1 MYQTSQEYKDL
12 VYADST
18 KHLLNIYIDG
28 NEVSQSHILNFKM
41 SHSLF
46 SNNEFSLGG
55 VESRSIEFQ
64 IYKDSLPETYSNIYV
79 ETGIEDEIV
88 PIGYFILDS
97 ISKDDEYTVT
107 VKAIDYMLKFEFN
120 YDGSK
125 LNYPTTLKKVLD
137 DICKKAGVELGSN
150 KFINSES
157 QIVVYDNT
165 VTAREYISYIAE
177 LAGGY
182 AFIGRDGKL
191 YIKTIGENTEALSI
205 NYFQNFSWGEKFK
218 LSRVAYEDGIQDFKV
233 GDEENNT
240 IWINQNNMYV
250 VSKEQIQNIYDY
262 YKNFECYSFK
272 GDVIIDPALDIGDI
286 LIIDNKAIIY
296 QGDIEYK
303 GKFKASISSEIRA
316 KEQEE
321 TTSRQVSQKTINR
334 RVQSQIDQ
342 ENLKITQLVEET
354 TEHEEKIVQHEQ
366 DINGL
371 KQSVSN
377 TIDYKREIEG
387 ITELHI
393 EDAGQADILMLE
405 VKGNKT
411 YDANLFPSE
420 DLYPSESLL
429 PNVEGSETL

>member
-18 KHLLNIYIDG
+18 KHLLNIYIDD
-28 NEVSQSHILNFKM
+28 NEVSQSHILDFKI

-55 VESRSIEFQ
+55 VESRSIEFK
-64 IYKDSLPETYSNIYV
+64 IHKDSLPSTYSNIYV
-79 ETGIEDEIV
+79 TTGIEDEVV

-107 VKAIDYMLKFEFN
+107 IKAVDYMLKFEFN

-125 LNYPTTLKKVLD
+125 LNYPTTLIAILR
-137 DICKKAGVELGSN
+137 DICNKAGIELGSSS
-150 KFINSES
+150 FINSKS
-157 QIVVYDNT
+157 QVAVYDNT

-191 YIKTIGENTEALSI
+191 YIKTIGESIIELPI

-233 GDEENNT
+233 GNEDDNT

-250 VSKEQIQNIYDY
+250 VDKEQIQNIYDC

-272 GDVIIDPALDIGDI
+272 GDTIIDPAYDIGDI
-286 LIIDNKAIIY
+286 LVIDNKKIIY

-321 TTSRQVSQKTINR
+321 TTSRKVSQKTINR
-334 RVQSQIDQ
+334 RVQSKIDQ
-342 ENLKITQLVEET
+342 ENLKITQLTQET
-354 TEHEEKIVQHEQ
+354 TEHEEKLVQHEQ

-377 TIDYKREIEG
+377 TINYKREIEG
-387 ITELHI
+387 MTELHI
-393 EDAGQADILMLE
+393 TDAGQAEILMFE

-411 YDANLFPSE
+411 YLSNLFPSE
-420 DLYPSESLL
+420 SLFPNENLL
-429 PNVEGSETL
+429 PNIEGSETL